1 MCRRRFPQLGS
12 PEWAINHGLARV
24 SHFQCQIMSLISIS
38 QPRAEVKSTPL
49 QLVSIIVR
57 ACKPRWK
64 MRHFG
69 CDPRLL
75 LINISLMTSS
85 LAVFF
90 PFGSIVAEER
100 ENHLFARCFEFRF
113 LEFQIRKIEFTL
125 ARLCSVAENR
135 ITSPWKRISRVSQLR
150 KQNQRRHCHT
160 KFHLTRSSR
169 NSDLGQLGKVMINM
183 FRNFSLLR
191 NNLDSWEEENKQT
204 INY

>member
-38 QPRAEVKSTPL
+38 QPRGEVKSTPL

-75 LINISLMTSS
+75 FDKY
-85 LAVFF
+85 FF
-90 PFGSIVAEER
+90 NDF
-100 ENHLFARCFEFRF
+100 FARRF
-113 LEFQIRKIEFTL
+113 LSFRVYCGGGERKIIFLHAALSFAFSSFRSKNWVYISPTVFGCGESNYFSMEKDFPSVTVAKAKSKATL
-125 ARLCSVAENR
+125 PHKVSSYSVLTQQR
-135 ITSPWKRISRVSQLR
+135 PRPTR
-150 KQNQRRHCHT
+150 KSYDQH
-160 KFHLTRSSR
+160 
-169 NSDLGQLGKVMINM
+169 V
-183 FRNFSLLR
+183 
-191 NNLDSWEEENKQT
+191 
-204 INY
+204 